1 MNFKF
6 GPNKKNLNNK
16 FSNSFTLKYR
26 LETKYP
32 NKPVYNSIIPLK
44 IFQTWHTKNLPPN
57 MKSAVEMVKKTNP
70 KFEHHLFDDND
81 CREFIK
87 NNFPEVVLQAYDGLI
102 PGAYK
107 ADLWRYCVL
116 YKEGGIYMD
125 IKYIPHNGFRLI
137 TLTEREH
144 FVLDINGNDVY
155 NALIVC
161 KPGNLILF
169 QAINRIVRNVK
180 TKYYGDSYLSP
191 TGPNLLSKIIPTP
204 IKRFLILKHEAHNN
218 QKFISF
224 NGIIILKMFYRY
236 YEEMRKNEKN
246 PHYSILWGQRKIYA

>member
-16 FSNSFTLKYR
+16 FSNSFTLKFR

-32 NKPVYNSIIPLK
+32 NKPKYSSIIPLK
-44 IFQTWHTKNLPPN
+44 IFQTWHTKNLPQN
-57 MKSAVEMVKKTNP
+57 MKTAVEMVKKTNP
-70 KFEHHLFDDND
+70 RFEHHLFDDDD

-144 FVLDINGNDVY
+144 FVLDTNGNDVY
-155 NALIVC
+155 NALIAC
-161 KPGNLILF
+161 RPGNSILF

-180 TKYYGDSYLSP
+180 TKYYGDSSLDP
-191 TGPNLLSKIIPTP
+191 TGPRLLSKIIPTP
-204 IKRFLILKHEAHNN
+204 IKRFISLKHEVQSN
-218 QKFISF
+218 QKFITL
-224 NGIIILKMFYRY
+224 NRIIILKMYNRY
-236 YEEMRKNEKN
+236 YEEMHKNEKTL
-246 PHYSILWGQRKIYA
+246 HYGVLWPQRKIYV